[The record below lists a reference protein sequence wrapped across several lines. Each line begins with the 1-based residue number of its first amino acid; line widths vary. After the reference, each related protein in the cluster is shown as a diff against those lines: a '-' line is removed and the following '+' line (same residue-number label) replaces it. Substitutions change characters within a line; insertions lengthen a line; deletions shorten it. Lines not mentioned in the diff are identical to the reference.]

1 MGIIYIITLLYLTFN
16 SVHGIIFREVI
27 AMKLTLQ
34 QIQSITTGA
43 VNIFQNEDGI
53 HFRRFTDNQIE
64 ILSQKIELFQR
75 ISRCTAGCQ
84 LSFYTNSNSICVDV
98 AAGVKYEV
106 LINGLPTYAF
116 QLEKPKSLSCS
127 LPDGEKHVIIT
138 LPNFSEGILNGIELD
153 DGSSIIPYQ
162 HHYRF
167 VFLGDS
173 ITQGAESSRDSFCFA
188 NRISQFFDAEMLN
201 LGVSASSMFPEILEA
216 VDFDPDAVFIAYGT
230 NDYTNACSIEA
241 LEHTCR
247 TYFEKVRSIYPNKK
261 IFYISPLWR
270 ADGNVVRRTGTLDDC
285 RQVLIKQ
292 CNAFGFTHID
302 GYALVPHMPF
312 YLNDGFL
319 HPNDLGF
326 SLYAQ
331 NLIRFL
337 QNYL

>member
-1 MGIIYIITLLYLTFN
+1 
-16 SVHGIIFREVI
+16 
-27 AMKLTLQ
+27 MKLTLQ

-53 HFRRFTDNQIE
+53 HFRRFTDNQIG

-84 LSFYTNSNSICVDV
+84 LSFYTDSNSIMLDI
-98 AAGVKYEV
+98 AGGLKYEV
-106 LINGLPTYAF
+106 LVDGLPAYF
-116 QLEKPKSLSCS
+116 FPLEKPQQISFT
-127 LPDGEKHVIIT
+127 LPDGKKHIVIT
-138 LPNFSEGILNGIELD
+138 LPNYSEGILKSIGLD
-153 DGSSIIPYQ
+153 EGSFVQPYQ
-162 HHYRF
+162 YSRRF

-173 ITQGAESSRDSFCFA
+173 ITQGAEASRDSFCFA

-247 TYFEKVRSIYPNKK
+247 MYFEKVRSIYSNKK

-270 ADGNVVRRTGTLDDC
+270 ADGSTERRTGTLDDC

-292 CNAFGFTHID
+292 CNAFGFVHID
-302 GYALVPHMPF
+302 GYSLVPHMPF

-337 QNYL
+337 QGSL